1 MNNTSRDFISLKYR
15 KIFKHNLTG
24 GWVEEQLL
32 SSGKVS
38 DKFGYSTSQTP
49 DAKKL
54 VIGAPYTSSEAG
66 MVYFYSRSKA
76 SDMFQVAE
84 ENLSGFEKN
93 DHLGMSVS
101 IALDGSRFSVG
112 LPGRGQEQGDQFCS
126 VIVCEI
132 DENDDTGTFLLPS
145 NEIYGES
152 NQNFGTS
159 VALNANGTVVVVGVP
174 SAGIVRSFT

>member
-1 MNNTSRDFISLKYR
+1 LNNTSRDFISLKYR

-84 ENLSGFEKN
+84 ENL
-93 DHLGMSVS
+93 LGWNVS
-101 IALDGSRFSVG
+101 IASPIVDGSRSSGARERSRIRGSIRFSV
-112 LPGRGQEQGDQFCS
+112 
-126 VIVCEI
+126 
-132 DENDDTGTFLLPS
+132 FL
-145 NEIYGES
+145 
-152 NQNFGTS
+152 
-159 VALNANGTVVVVGVP
+159 
-174 SAGIVRSFT
+174 